1 MVKLLGFEITR
12 KDDDLEKPA
21 KAKQAFTIPTADNG
35 TTTISAGGYFGQ
47 YLNMEVTAKN
57 DFDLIKRY
65 REIAQHPECDM
76 AIEDIINEVIVS
88 DERDAS
94 VSVSLDKLM
103 ISDNIK
109 MKVRDEFDEV
119 LRLLIF
125 D

>member
-1 MVKLLGFEITR
+1 
-12 KDDDLEKPA
+12 
-21 KAKQAFTIPTADNG
+21 
-35 TTTISAGGYFGQ
+35 
-47 YLNMEVTAKN
+47 MEVTAKN
-57 DFDLIKRY
+57 DIDLIKRY

-76 AIEDIINEVIVS
+76 AIEDIINETIVS

-119 LRLLIF
+119 LRLLNFDEKDTIF
-125 D
+125 FADGMLTEEFTFTKLSTRKVHEKG